1 MVETIDKNS
10 FISIVNDIK
19 KDIKGTRFKILENA
33 NRELLC
39 LYFRLGKIIDE
50 NRKYGNNF
58 VN

>member
-33 NRELLC
+33 NR
-39 LYFRLGKIIDE
+39 
-50 NRKYGNNF
+50 
-58 VN
+58 